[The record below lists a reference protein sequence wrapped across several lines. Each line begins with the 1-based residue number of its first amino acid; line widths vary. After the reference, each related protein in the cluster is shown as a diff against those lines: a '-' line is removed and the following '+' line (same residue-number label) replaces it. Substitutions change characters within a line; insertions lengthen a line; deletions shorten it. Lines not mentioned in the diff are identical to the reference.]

1 MSSFLSHVSWQSCQ
15 RWRLIKNFELR
26 KFAERII
33 VQAKSE
39 IRTLNYL
46 LAPISWIYGFVVWLR
61 NLLYDDHILRSTKV
75 SIPTICVGNLAV
87 GGTGKT
93 PMAEYLISLLSSD
106 YKVALLSRG
115 YGRKTRGFRLAN
127 EHDTA
132 QTIGDEPMQI
142 HSHFPD
148 IPVAVCADRVKG
160 VKRLQQLFPDLQCI
174 ILDDAYQHRK
184 LRCGFYV
191 LLTPYDRLYTN
202 DHMLPWGRLR
212 DLPNQSH
219 RANVVVVTKCPA
231 KMQPIE
237 RRIVSNTLQLA
248 SYQHLF
254 YSSIGYKPYEI
265 HHTPLLVTGI
275 ANPKPLL
282 EYLQQQYADTKLLAY
297 PDHHVFTK
305 QDIHHIWHTATQY
318 ECIVTTEKDYMR
330 MQQTPI
336 VEALGEKLH
345 VLPIQTDL
353 GIDKEAFDRQILL
366 YVSENNR
373 K

>member
-1 MSSFLSHVSWQSCQ
+1 M
-15 RWRLIKNFELR
+15 NF
-26 KFAERII
+26 
-33 VQAKSE
+33 
-39 IRTLNYL
+39 L

-93 PMAEYLISLLSSD
+93 PMAEYLLSLLSAN

-142 HSHFPD
+142 HLRFPD

-160 VKRLQQLFPDLQCI
+160 VKQLQHLYPDLQCV
-174 ILDDAYQHRK
+174 ILDDAYQHRS
-184 LRCGFYV
+184 LSCGFYI
-191 LLTPYDRLYTN
+191 LLTPYDCLYTN

-219 RANVVVVTKCPA
+219 RANVVVVTKCPEH
-231 KMQPIE
+231 MQPIE
-237 RRIVSNTLQLA
+237 RRIVSNNLQLA

-254 YSSIGYKPYEI
+254 YSSIGYAPI
-265 HHTPLLVTGI
+265 AVDRTPLLVTGI
-275 ANPKPLL
+275 ANPMPLL
-282 EYLQQQYADTKLLAY
+282 HHMQQQFPDTELFAF
-297 PDHHVFTK
+297 PDHHVFTN
-305 QDIHHIWHTATQY
+305 QDIIRIKEKAEHY
-318 ECIVTTEKDYMR
+318 EHIVTTEKDYMR
-330 MQQTPI
+330 LLQTSLI
-336 VEALGEKLH
+336 HELGDKLH
-345 VLPIQTDL
+345 VVRIQTNL
-353 GIDKEAFDRQILL
+353 GIDQDTFNREVLL

-373 K
+373 KIPN

>member
-39 IRTLNYL
+39 IITLNYL

-148 IPVAVCADRVKG
+148 IPVAVCTDRVKG

-254 YSSIGYKPYEI
+254 YSSIGYKPYKI

-282 EYLQQQYADTKLLAY
+282 EYLQQQYTDTKLLAY

-305 QDIHHIWHTATQY
+305 QDIHHILHTATQY
-318 ECIVTTEKDYMR
+318 ECVVTTEKDYMR

>member
-1 MSSFLSHVSWQSCQ
+1 M
-15 RWRLIKNFELR
+15 NF
-26 KFAERII
+26 
-33 VQAKSE
+33 
-39 IRTLNYL
+39 L

-93 PMAEYLISLLSSD
+93 PMAEYLLSLLSAN

-115 YGRKTRGFRLAN
+115 YGRKTHGFRLAN

-142 HSHFPD
+142 HLRFPN

-160 VKRLQQLFPDLQCI
+160 VKQLQHLYPDLQCV
-174 ILDDAYQHRK
+174 ILDDAYQHRS
-184 LRCGFYV
+184 LSCGFYI
-191 LLTPYDRLYTN
+191 LLTPYDCLYTN

-219 RANVVVVTKCPA
+219 RANVVVVTKCPEH
-231 KMQPIE
+231 MQPIE
-237 RRIVSNTLQLA
+237 RRIVSNNLQLA

-254 YSSIGYKPYEI
+254 YSSIGYAPI
-265 HHTPLLVTGI
+265 AVDSTPLLVTGI
-275 ANPKPLL
+275 ANPMPLL
-282 EYLQQQYADTKLLAY
+282 HHMQQQFPDTELFAF
-297 PDHHVFTK
+297 PDHHVFTN
-305 QDIHHIWHTATQY
+305 QDIIRIKEKAEHYANI
-318 ECIVTTEKDYMR
+318 ITTEKDYMR
-330 MQQTPI
+330 LLQTPLI
-336 VEALGEKLH
+336 EELGDKLH
-345 VLPIQTDL
+345 VVRIQTNL
-353 GIDKEAFDRQILL
+353 GIDQDTFNREVLL

-373 K
+373 KLQN

>member
-1 MSSFLSHVSWQSCQ
+1 M
-15 RWRLIKNFELR
+15 NF
-26 KFAERII
+26 
-33 VQAKSE
+33 
-39 IRTLNYL
+39 L

-93 PMAEYLISLLSSD
+93 PMAEYLLSLLSAK

-132 QTIGDEPMQI
+132 ATIGDEPMQI
-142 HSHFPD
+142 HLRFPD

-160 VKRLQQLFPDLQCI
+160 VKQLQHLYPDLQCV
-174 ILDDAYQHRK
+174 ILDDAYQHRS
-184 LRCGFYV
+184 LSCGFYI
-191 LLTPYDRLYTN
+191 LLTPYDCLYTN

-219 RANVVVVTKCPA
+219 RANVVVVTKCPEH
-231 KMQPIE
+231 MQPIE
-237 RRIVSNTLQLA
+237 RRIVSNNLQLA

-254 YSSIGYKPYEI
+254 YSSIGYAPI
-265 HHTPLLVTGI
+265 AVDSTPLLVTGI
-275 ANPKPLL
+275 ANPMPLL
-282 EYLQQQYADTKLLAY
+282 HHMQQQFPDTELFAF
-297 PDHHVFTK
+297 PDHHVFTN
-305 QDIHHIWHTATQY
+305 QDIIRIKEKAEHY
-318 ECIVTTEKDYMR
+318 EHIVTTEKDYMR
-330 MQQTPI
+330 LLQTSLI
-336 VEALGEKLH
+336 HELGDKLH
-345 VLPIQTDL
+345 VVRIQTNL
-353 GIDKEAFDRQILL
+353 GIDQDTFNREVLL

-373 K
+373 KIPN

>member
-1 MSSFLSHVSWQSCQ
+1 M
-15 RWRLIKNFELR
+15 NF
-26 KFAERII
+26 
-33 VQAKSE
+33 
-39 IRTLNYL
+39 L

-61 NLLYDDHILRSTKV
+61 NLLYDDHILHSTKV

-93 PMAEYLISLLSSD
+93 PMAEYLISLLSTN

-115 YGRKTRGFRLAN
+115 YGRKTKGFRIAN
-127 EHDTA
+127 ELDTA

-142 HSHFPD
+142 HTNFPD

-160 VKRLQQLFPDLQCI
+160 IKRLQQLFPDLQCI

-191 LLTPYDRLYTN
+191 LLTPYDRLYTH

-212 DLPNQSH
+212 DLPNQSQ
-219 RANVVVVTKCPA
+219 RANVVVVTKCPT

-254 YSSIGYKPYEI
+254 YSSIGYKPIAI

-282 EYLQQQYADTKLLAY
+282 EYLQQQYPDTKLLAY

-305 QDIHHIWHTATQY
+305 QDIEHLLHIAAQY
-318 ECIVTTEKDYMR
+318 ECVVTTEKDYMR
-330 MQQTPI
+330 MQQTPL
-336 VEALGEKLH
+336 VEALGDKLH

-373 K
+373 KSSTVNYQL